1 MSAFV
6 LRDAQVVNEGRTFH
20 GDVLVRD
27 GYIERVAQ
35 EGIGAVK
42 NARDFDAKGRHLLPG
57 AIDDQVHFREPG
69 LTHKEDILHGSVA
82 AAAGG
87 ITSFME
93 MPNTIPQTLTQEL
106 LAAKYALGAASSVV
120 NHSFYMGVA
129 NDNLQEVL
137 RTDPTTVCGLKAF
150 LGSSTGNMLVDDPV
164 TLERL
169 FREAHMLVA
178 VHAEDEPMI
187 RANMQRASERWGEAI
202 PMEEHP
208 RIRNAEA
215 CYASS
220 SHAVAL
226 AKEHGT
232 RLHVLHISTARE
244 LELFDAGP
252 LEGKKVTAEAC
263 VHHLWFTNAQY
274 ATLGARIKWNPAV
287 KSAEDRDAIR
297 RAVTEGRIDVVATDH
312 APHTVDEK
320 AMPYAKCPSGG
331 PLVQHALVAMLE
343 MMHDGVFTLEQVVE
357 KMCHAPAR
365 LFAVKERGFIRE
377 GFKADLVLVDLNAPW
392 TVAKENLLY
401 KCGWSP
407 FEGQRFRARV
417 LNTWVN
423 GTLVFA
429 DGKVDRGV
437 RGERLLF
444 DR

>member
-226 AKEHGT
+226 ASHSSA
-232 RLHVLHISTARE
+232 RVRALSAWSLISSSSMRPMAAR
-244 LELFDAGP
+244 P
-252 LEGKKVTAEAC
+252 SR
-263 VHHLWFTNAQY
+263 Q
-274 ATLGARIKWNPAV
+274 I
-287 KSAEDRDAIR
+287 
-297 RAVTEGRIDVVATDH
+297 AVTSRWAAT
-312 APHTVDEK
+312 
-320 AMPYAKCPSGG
+320 
-331 PLVQHALVAMLE
+331 
-343 MMHDGVFTLEQVVE
+343 
-357 KMCHAPAR
+357 
-365 LFAVKERGFIRE
+365 
-377 GFKADLVLVDLNAPW
+377 
-392 TVAKENLLY
+392 
-401 KCGWSP
+401 
-407 FEGQRFRARV
+407 
-417 LNTWVN
+417 
-423 GTLVFA
+423 
-429 DGKVDRGV
+429 
-437 RGERLLF
+437 
-444 DR
+444 